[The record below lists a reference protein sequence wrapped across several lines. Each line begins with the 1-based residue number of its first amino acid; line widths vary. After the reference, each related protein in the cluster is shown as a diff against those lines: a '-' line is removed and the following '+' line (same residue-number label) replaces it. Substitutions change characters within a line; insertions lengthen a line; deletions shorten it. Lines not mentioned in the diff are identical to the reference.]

1 MALQK
6 TPFSINKF
14 RLFFIT
20 WWVLWALL
28 HAGVM
33 YRLEFTLNQALIDS
47 LVSNVLISG
56 GCLLI
61 NNNFR
66 YYLPQKTSYGYLGAL
81 SLTIA
86 IICVAMERW
95 MLAGII
101 NDPVY
106 TKYLFLSFPIRFAEA
121 LLLIATMGMISVV
134 WYILEDQKA
143 QEKRKTETE
152 KLSKEAELYKI
163 RQQMQPHFLFNS
175 LNSISAL
182 VFSSPEL
189 ARKMIQQL
197 SEFLRSTL
205 RKDEQQWVVL
215 RDEMEYLELYL
226 SIEKVRFGHRLT
238 TVVERDER
246 SEEMRIPT
254 MLLQPIVENAIK
266 FGLYD
271 TTGDIT
277 IQMNAVAEEN
287 YLILSVKNPF
297 DPETSSSMR
306 GTGFGLKSV
315 QRRLQLLFGRTDLLI
330 VSAINEEF
338 TTILKIPQ
346 A

>member
-1 MALQK
+1 MQK
-6 TPFSINKF
+6 TPFSLNKF

-20 WWVLWALL
+20 WWVLWAAL

-33 YRLEFTLNQALIDS
+33 IRLEFPINQAVTDS
-47 LVSNVLISG
+47 LLSNLLISS
-56 GCLLI
+56 GCLAI
-61 NNNFR
+61 SNNFR
-66 YYLPQKTSYGYLGAL
+66 YYLPQRASYQYLIVL
-81 SLTIA
+81 SLTITV
-86 IICVAMERW
+86 ICVALERW
-95 MLAGII
+95 LLPAIL
-101 NDPVY
+101 NDLQY
-106 TKYLFLSFPIRFAEA
+106 TTYFFKSIPIRFAEA
-121 LLLIATMGMISVV
+121 LLLVATMGMISIV
-134 WYILEDQKA
+134 WYILEEQKD
-143 QEKRKTETE
+143 QEKRKAETE

-205 RKDEQQWVVL
+205 RKDEQQWVNL
-215 RDEMEYLELYL
+215 HDEMEYLELYL
-226 SIEKVRFGHRLT
+226 SIEKVRFGHRLS
-238 TVVERDER
+238 TVIEKDAG
-246 SEEMRIPT
+246 SEQMRLPT
-254 MLLQPIVENAIK
+254 MLLQPVVENAIK

-277 IQMNAVAEEN
+277 I
-287 YLILSVKNPF
+287 YLHATSADNHLTISVQNPF
-297 DPETSSSMR
+297 DPETASSVR
-306 GTGFGLKSV
+306 GTGFGLTSV
-315 QRRLQLLFGRTDLLI
+315 QRRLQLLFGRNDLLS
-330 VSAINEEF
+330 VSSRDEIF

>member
-1 MALQK
+1 MQK
-6 TPFSINKF
+6 TPFSINKS
-14 RLFFIT
+14 RISFIT
-20 WWVLWALL
+20 WWLLWAVL

-33 YRLEFTLNQALIDS
+33 IRLDFPARQAIIDS
-47 LVSNVLISG
+47 LVSTLLIAC
-56 GCLLI
+56 GCLTI
-61 NNNFR
+61 TNNFR
-66 YYLPQKTSYGYLGAL
+66 FYLPQKTSYQYLCIL
-81 SLTIA
+81 SVTITV
-86 IICVAMERW
+86 ICVALERW
-95 MLAGII
+95 LLPGFIG
-101 NDPVY
+101 DPIY
-106 TKYLFLSFPIRFAEA
+106 TTYLMKSLPIRFAEA
-121 LLLIATMGMISVV
+121 LLLVATMGMISIV
-134 WYILEDQKA
+134 WYILEEQKD

-205 RKDEQQWVVL
+205 RKDEQQWVTL
-215 RDEMEYLELYL
+215 KDEMEYLELYL
-226 SIEKVRFGHRLT
+226 SIEKVRFGHRLS
-238 TVVERDER
+238 TVVERDAG
-246 SEEMRIPT
+246 SEELRLPT

-277 IQMNAVAEEN
+277 INMLVSAEDN
-287 YLILSVKNPF
+287 YLKISVQNPY
-297 DPETSSSMR
+297 DPETASSVR
-306 GTGFGLKSV
+306 GTGFGLTSV
-315 QRRLQLLFGRTDLLI
+315 QRRLQLLFGRNDLLA
-330 VSAINEEF
+330 VSAIDSIF